1 MTTTKSDSNADGIEG
16 KTQTRLTIVASDKSI
31 SVVSP
36 LGPVDDL
43 VRLFERNVHVSV
55 DGLQLA
61 CQNSQSECV
70 QVRFMGGLRG
80 RYPCRRR
87 PS

>member
-1 MTTTKSDSNADGIEG
+1 MTATGLDSNADGREG
-16 KTQTRLTIVASDKSI
+16 NKQTRRTIVATDKGI
-31 SVVSP
+31 AIVSP

-43 VRLFERNVHVSV
+43 VCLFERNVHVPV

-61 CQNSQSECV
+61 CQ
-70 QVRFMGGLRG
+70 
-80 RYPCRRR
+80 

>member
-1 MTTTKSDSNADGIEG
+1 MTTTRLDSNADGPKEN
-16 KTQTRLTIVASDKSI
+16 KQTRLTIVASDKSI
-31 SVVSP
+31 TIMSP

-61 CQNSQSECV
+61 CQYSQSEYV
-70 QVRFMGGLRG
+70 QAWG
-80 RYPCRRR
+80 
-87 PS
+87 